1 MKNLYTSLEDGGEVT
16 MWQLNMQSEPG
27 DVKDEFI
34 IKNTQV
40 VVKLQQKGD
49 FLVQAVLAFNMKGG
63 YFANKLKRRCECVVA
78 SFVHLIY
85 ISLMPSLLTLIAFST
100 IYIPSISIAQQ
111 RNAMDPLSI
120 NEILEVKAGCDGHDP
135 SDFPMTG
142 RAKKV
147 DSKQTS
153 FFLTLK
159 AAPTPIAFSRLYFL
173 KFKSTSARNDL
184 LMGLRGLLAD
194 LQIKEG
200 VHISSMNSDKNV
212 NTHGK
217 TVLSEEDKNIQI
229 PLSEVHKAIDVERS
243 AYDRLLLLMLQGATD
258 LKDREKELM
267 RLRDKMDGVA
277 NESKEKDKVQANDSK
292 LIMQLSKKLETLLMD
307 NEDLR
312 EQNDNLNNHLV
323 AMQSE
328 RLNYSF

>member
-1 MKNLYTSLEDGGEVT
+1 
-16 MWQLNMQSEPG
+16 MWQLNMQADPG
-27 DVKDEFI
+27 DAKDEFI

-63 YFANKLKRRCECVVA
+63 YFANKLKRR
-78 SFVHLIY
+78 S
-85 ISLMPSLLTLIAFST
+85 
-100 IYIPSISIAQQ
+100 QQ
-111 RNAMDPLSI
+111 RNAMDPLSL

-135 SDFPMTG
+135 SEFPMTG

-147 DSKQTS
+147 DSKQSS

-159 AAPTPIAFSRLYFL
+159 AAPTPIASSRLYFL

-200 VHISSMNSDKNV
+200 VHISSMNHDKNV
-212 NTHGK
+212 NIHGK

-267 RLRDKMDGVA
+267 RLRDKMDEVA
-277 NESKEKDKVQANDSK
+277 KESKEKDKVQANDSK
-292 LIMQLSKKLETLLMD
+292 LIMQLSKKIRNSIDGQRGFARTK
-307 NEDLR
+307 R
-312 EQNDNLNNHLV
+312 Q
-323 AMQSE
+323 
-328 RLNYSF
+328 FK